1 MFLVGRTRSISNDQP
16 LDKTFVALNSN
27 YANDSKLIEADVPML
42 KAWAVKYSDN
52 KANPNQVE
60 Q

>member
-1 MFLVGRTRSISNDQP
+1 MSNDQP

-52 KANPNQVE
+52 KANPDQVE